1 MHDNDSKHKLIF
13 DLEKNSQE
21 LKITIDIYRRIL
33 TSAIEQTQN
42 DITDIESV
50 LADAEFEKI
59 GEISHRIKGDY
70 GNMRIEQLSS
80 LARKMERVS
89 KEEKDKE
96 QLQMLIDEFKNSF
109 SQLTTILQAENNK

>member
-1 MHDNDSKHKLIF
+1 MNDNDSKHKLIF

-21 LKITIDIYRRIL
+21 LKITIDIYKRIL

-42 DITDIESV
+42 DISDIESV

-59 GEISHRIKGDY
+59 AEISHRIKGDY

-80 LARKMERVS
+80 LAREMQRIS

-96 QLQMLIDEFKNSF
+96 QLLMLINEFKNFF
-109 SQLTTILQAENNK
+109 SQLKTILQEEKT